1 MKTTQDIIVLLAQ
14 TEVLVPLKVLWKF
27 CGMCPSFV
35 VCAQPKKKKKSTDWQ
50 KIHVPHYEKSP

>member
-14 TEVLVPLKVLWKF
+14 TEVLVPLEVLWKF
-27 CGMCPSFV
+27 CGMCPSFEGLS
-35 VCAQPKKKKKSTDWQ
+35 QPKKKKNWH